1 MWFARARAPRS
12 SPRSRTCRG
21 DVPNRVLVG
30 SRVALYDGGVIR
42 FVLSLAAAAG
52 AATCSRLPTRTIIG
66 GAPIAPDTIALDADT
81 IAGPHHYQR
90 GYPAIDARGAIHAV
104 IEIPA
109 GTTAKFEVDD
119 GDGLMHWQRDREHG
133 ARREIDYLPFPV
145 NYGMV
150 PSTHADDGDA
160 LDILVLGRG
169 MERGHVAKTR
179 VIGVLFMGDA
189 DERDDKLIAVPVETA
204 LANGFTRLHDLPEL
218 DEHYPA
224 ARTILETWFSFYWG
238 EGRTHVIGWG
248 DAAQARQVL
257 ERARSGPRAGAAPR
271 LRGRPP
277 CSAPVR
283 EAPPLPPPARHGSAC

>member
-1 MWFARARAPRS
+1 VGF
-12 SPRSRTCRG
+12 RTPPY
-21 DVPNRVLVG
+21 DQSVNRI
-30 SRVALYDGGVIR
+30 A
-42 FVLSLAAAAG
+42 LSLVAAAAAVTG
-52 AATCSRLPTRTIIG
+52 TCLPSRTIVG
-66 GAPIAPDTIALDADT
+66 GAPIAPDTFAIDADT
-81 IAGPHHYQR
+81 VVGPHDYQR
-90 GYPAIDARGAIHAV
+90 GYPAIDDGGAVHAV

-109 GTTAKFEVDD
+109 GTTAKFEVLASH
-119 GDGLMHWQRDREHG
+119 GVLVWQRDREHD

-179 VIGVLFMGDA
+179 VIGVLLMGDD
-189 DERDDKLIAVPVETA
+189 DERDDKLIAVPVEPD

-224 ARTILETWFSFYWG
+224 ARTILETWFSYYWG

-248 DAAQARQVL
+248 DAEQAREIL
-257 ERARSGPRAGAAPR
+257 ERARDARPAGAAPR
-271 LRGRPP
+271 PPAPRP
-277 CSAPVR
+277 CSAP
-283 EAPPLPPPARHGSAC
+283 ARGARALRRVEPRASAC

>member
-1 MWFARARAPRS
+1 M
-12 SPRSRTCRG
+12 
-21 DVPNRVLVG
+21 NRL
-30 SRVALYDGGVIR
+30 AL
-42 FVLSLAAAAG
+42 LAAVT

-81 IAGPHHYQR
+81 IAGPHHYLR
-90 GYPAIDARGAIHAV
+90 GYPAIDARGAVHAV

-109 GTTAKFEVDD
+109 GTTAKFEVTES
-119 GDGLMHWQRDREHG
+119 DGLLKWQRDREHER
-133 ARREIDYLPFPV
+133 RREIDYLPFPV

-160 LDILVLGRG
+160 LDILVLGAA

-179 VIGVLFMGDA
+179 VIGVLFMGEP
-189 DERDDKLIAVPVETA
+189 DERDDKLIAVPIAPDLE
-204 LANGFTRLHDLPEL
+204 NGFTRLRDLPDL

-224 ARTILETWFSFYWG
+224 ARTILETWFSYYWG

-257 ERARSGPRAGAAPR
+257 ERARSAPRAAAAPR
-271 LRGRPP
+271 PRARPP
-277 CSAPVR
+277 CSARVRGAPLLLPV
-283 EAPPLPPPARHGSAC
+283 APRGSAC